1 MSMYLAQKEKIPVAG
16 KEICFL
22 SALFH
27 DVFKEEENHEVKG
40 GAFAGKILKSLTY
53 KPEVIE
59 KVAVSI
65 ADHNNNEKILLTI
78 EAKILWDADKLDKVG
93 ATAFL
98 RRIDERNLKRRL
110 ENDKIIFLY
119 LDFSKEI
126 YRKRTEKKEQEIA
139 EYAFSE
145 YFKDVSKEL
154 REQIL
159 KHVADKNI
167 NLAIE
172 VLRTYFNLIPA
183 SLRNDIIT
191 QSLNTN
197 DKGVQEI
204 IVWVL
209 RENFDKF
216 DANFRNEVL
225 SKICE
230 YPSDEVVKI
239 IRENFS
245 NIPQQILYKAFLQ
258 LSEAD
263 DKSNRDK
270 VMEILDLYDKSTCID
285 EKMKE
290 DVLRKYVMKSGSDV
304 DAEILEKFLERGI
317 LNQELRQDIIHL
329 IGYGK
334 T

>member
-1 MSMYLAQKEKIPVAG
+1 MLATIIADILLEGWGGEVDQQTNIP
-16 KEICFL
+16 
-22 SALFH
+22 
-27 DVFKEEENHEVKG
+27 
-40 GAFAGKILKSLTY
+40 SLTLFL
-53 KPEVIE
+53 ILFSS
-59 KVAVSI
+59 AI
-65 ADHNNNEKILLTI
+65 ILLVWMSKKWMDEDTLGTFGKNFLNL
-78 EAKILWDADKLDKVG
+78 EKNEREKL
-93 ATAFL
+93 
-98 RRIDERNLKRRL
+98 LK
-110 ENDKIIFLY
+110 KYIK
-119 LDFSKEI
+119 SKNE
-126 YRKRTEKKEQEIA
+126 KEQEIA